1 MDGMSQGRC
10 ATHDLACGPDGQCA
24 LCHRASSSPPAS
36 AGTERLIVTA
46 IGVLCLLVAVA
57 FAWRGLRGAAAATGD
72 RSRSAQAAGDG
83 APQNPVRLYTASWCP
98 HCKHAKAWLKAQHID
113 YAELDVESDP
123 WARREHRRL
132 NPRGSVPVFDAYGE
146 VVQGFS
152 PEAFQA
158 ALARGA
164 PHGGGP

>member
-1 MDGMSQGRC
+1 MIHGRC
-10 ATHDLACGPDGQCA
+10 PTHDLACGPDGQCA
-24 LCHRASSSPPAS
+24 LCHRSSAAGGS
-36 AGTERLIVTA
+36 AGVERFVLA
-46 IGVLCLLVAVA
+46 AAGVLSLVAALA
-57 FAWRGLRGAAAATGD
+57 FVGKGLRGV
-72 RSRSAQAAGDG
+72 AQATASHGAQATDDG
-83 APQNPVRLYTASWCP
+83 APRNPVRLYTTSWCP
-98 HCKHAKAWLKAQHID
+98 HCKRAKAWLTSQHVA

-158 ALARGA
+158 ALDHGA
-164 PHGGGP
+164 AKRADTAPR